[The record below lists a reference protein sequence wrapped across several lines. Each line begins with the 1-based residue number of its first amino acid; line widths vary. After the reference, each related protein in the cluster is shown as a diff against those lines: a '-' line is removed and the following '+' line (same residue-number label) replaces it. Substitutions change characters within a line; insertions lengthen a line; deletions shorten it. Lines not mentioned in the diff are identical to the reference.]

1 MYKPLQARTW
11 QRRWSHNGRLTI
23 FHIFSRTWTNTSGP
37 DLFHR
42 RLPKHWPESDDETLH
57 LKLIFYFSSLSLTFS
72 FFLPSCECLCA
83 HVVFDTSF
91 VVVCQC
97 FVQFESL
104 PKLLYFL
111 SFCNGVYVSCF
122 VRVFPWQRF
131 IIFGCLYVGS
141 YLLQAFV
148 QQYNLFSFSSSALIQ
163 SSLSKLPSHCSTQML
178 KCHSFSISLCKSVD
192 VFFGVKRD
200 QIWRN
205 FDRLFLFWQN
215 NKPTLANLLHL
226 WANLH
231 CCKWPY
237 IGK

>member
-1 MYKPLQARTW
+1 MVASQSFTFSAELEPTLPVRTCSIAGC
-11 QRRWSHNGRLTI
+11 QSTDPSLTTKLFTWSS
-23 FHIFSRTWTNTSGP
+23 FSISP
-37 DLFHR
+37 
-42 RLPKHWPESDDETLH
+42 
-57 LKLIFYFSSLSLTFS
+57 LSLTFS

-178 KCHSFSISLCKSVD
+178 KCHSLSISLCKSVD

-205 FDRLFLFWQN
+205 FDRLFHFWQN